1 MHPKNSRGE
10 TCIPFALIQKL
21 AARLSSEALTNR
33 ELEVPEL
40 LPRRSSQ
47 KMGAT
52 LFIGETTVKSHL
64 RNTFGELL
72 SPAEGIAAA
81 NRGPNAPSI
90 GGGADESRRECRGRA
105 QLPGSRY

>member
-1 MHPKNSRGE
+1 MLKPRWIAAQGRLPAGPLSKSKGIFAQRHTARRVARLHPKNSRGE

-40 LPRRSSQ
+40 LPRGRSNQ

-64 RNTFGELL
+64 RNIFGK
-72 SPAEGIAAA
+72 ST
-81 NRGPNAPSI
+81 S
-90 GGGADESRRECRGRA
+90 
-105 QLPGSRY
+105 